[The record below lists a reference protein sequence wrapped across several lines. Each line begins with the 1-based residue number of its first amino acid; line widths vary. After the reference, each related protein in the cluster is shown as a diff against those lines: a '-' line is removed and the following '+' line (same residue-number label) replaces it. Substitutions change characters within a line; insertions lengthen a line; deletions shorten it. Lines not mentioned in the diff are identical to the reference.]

1 MAIEPDDGRLRSGE
15 PYEII
20 DNPVVGQQYRLLE
33 RGSDADGEFL
43 RLELRYRADAKPFA
57 EHVHPR
63 QTEVNHVLSGE
74 LVVTVA
80 GEERT
85 VGPGER
91 VTLPEGVPHSHRNAS
106 GTETRVLAELR
117 PPMTWIPFARALAGL
132 ARDGKVDD
140 DGTPYPLALAV
151 LLDAYPDVVYL
162 PTLPIPVQ
170 KLLFKLLAPVGRLRG
185 YSADYPPV
193 RDPESA

>member
-1 MAIEPDDGRLRSGE
+1 MSIEPDDGRLRSGE

-43 RLELRYRADAKPFA
+43 RLEVRYRADAKHFA

-63 QTEVNHVLSGE
+63 QAESNHVLSGE
-74 LVVTVA
+74 MVVTVA

-91 VTLPEGVPHSHRNAS
+91 VTLPAGVPHSHRNAS
-106 GTETRVLAELR
+106 GIETRVLAELR
-117 PPMTWIPFARALAGL
+117 PPMAWVPFARALAGL
-132 ARDGKVDD
+132 AREGKTDEDGM
-140 DGTPYPLALAV
+140 PNPLALAV
-151 LLDAYPDVVYL
+151 LLNAYPDIVYL
-162 PTLPIPVQ
+162 PAIPIAVQ
-170 KLLFKLLAPVGRLRG
+170 KLLFGLLAPVGRLRG
-185 YSADYPPV
+185 YSTDYPAV
-193 RDPESA
+193 RGPGSE